1 MYEGKVEQQ
10 VWNLIKA
17 QQWNASHE
25 VIMSKLAAKAII
37 NGNKII
43 NVVFEEFTIV
53 ICCMYINQLK

>member
-17 QQWNASHE
+17 QQWNASHK
-25 VIMSKLAAKAII
+25 VIMSKLAAKAIV